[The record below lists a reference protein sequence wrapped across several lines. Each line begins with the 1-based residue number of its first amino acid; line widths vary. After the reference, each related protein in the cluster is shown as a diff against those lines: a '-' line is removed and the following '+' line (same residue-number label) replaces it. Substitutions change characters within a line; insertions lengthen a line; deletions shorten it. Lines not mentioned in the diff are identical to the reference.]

1 MKAIILAG
9 GLGTRLSEET
19 TTKPKPMVEIGGM
32 PIIWHIM
39 KLYSFYNINDFIICC
54 GYKGSL
60 IKDYFTKYLYLNS
73 DITVDMS
80 KNSIE
85 LHSKN
90 KNPWKISLIDTGGD
104 TMTGGRLLKIK
115 DYLSDCDDVCFTYG
129 DGVGNVNIQEVID
142 FHKQHQ
148 KLATMTV
155 AYPPPRFGT
164 ISLEGDKVTKFSE
177 KPDGEGGLINA
188 GFFVL
193 KKQALNYIKDNQ
205 TTWEEGPLNNLTA
218 DGELMAYVHKGFWKP
233 MDTINDRNHLEKL
246 WNSDEAEWKVW

>member
-19 TTKPKPMVEIGGM
+19 STKPKPMVEIGGM

-39 KLYSFYNINDFIICC
+39 NIYSFYGINDFIICC

-60 IKDYFTKYLYLNS
+60 LKDFFTKYLYLNS

-80 KNSIE
+80 KNDIE

-115 DYLSDCDDVCFTYG
+115 DYLHDCDDVCFTYG
-129 DGVGNVNIQEVID
+129 DGVGNVNIQESID

-148 KLATMTV
+148 KLVTMTV
-155 AYPPPRFGT
+155 AYPPPRFGS
-164 ISLEGDKVTKFSE
+164 ISLEGQKVIKFSE

-193 KKQALNYIKDNQ
+193 KKEALNYIQDDQ

-233 MDTINDRNHLEKL
+233 MDTLNDRNHLEKL
-246 WNSDEAEWKVW
+246 WNNGEAEWKVW